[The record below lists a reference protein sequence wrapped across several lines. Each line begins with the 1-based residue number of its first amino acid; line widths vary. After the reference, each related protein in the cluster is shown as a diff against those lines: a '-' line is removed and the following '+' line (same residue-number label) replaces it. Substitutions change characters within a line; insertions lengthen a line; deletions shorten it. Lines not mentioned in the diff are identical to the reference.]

1 MSNYT
6 KLTDFASK
14 DSLPTGNA
22 AKIVKGTEIDD
33 EFEAIEQAVAT
44 KADTN
49 SPTLTG
55 TPLAPT
61 AGSGTTTTQIATTAF
76 VQTALRQS
84 YPVGS
89 VYINAASGTNPSSLL
104 GFGTWEAF
112 GAGQVMVGLDSTDTE
127 FDTVLE
133 TGGEKGVASLAEAG
147 ATNLMPF
154 ITVYMWKRTA

>member
-14 DSLPTGNA
+14 DALPSGNA

-33 EFEAIEQAVAT
+33 EFEAIEQAIAT
-44 KADTN
+44 KSDTI
-49 SPTLTG
+49 SPTFTG

-61 AGSGTTTTQIATTAF
+61 ASAGTTTTQIATTAF

-112 GAGQVMVGLDSTDTE
+112 GAGQVLVGLDSTDTE
-127 FDTVLE
+127 FDTVEE

>member
-6 KLTDFASK
+6 KQTDFAAK
-14 DSLPTGNA
+14 DSLPSGNA

-61 AGSGTTTTQIATTAF
+61 AGAGTTTTQIATTAF

>member
-14 DSLPTGNA
+14 DSLPSGNA

-33 EFEAIEQAVAT
+33 EFEAIEQAIAT
-44 KADTN
+44 KADTI

-61 AGSGTTTTQIATTAF
+61 AGSGTNTTQIATTAF

-89 VYINAASGTNPSSLL
+89 VYINASSGTNPSSLL

-112 GAGQVMVGLDSTDTE
+112 AAGQVLVGLDSTDPE
-127 FDTVLE
+127 FDTAGE
-133 TGGEKGVASLAEAG
+133 TGGTKDITTTGEVGS
-147 ATNLMPF
+147 TNLMPF